1 MDSVDLL
8 NGEKLVIYVDGSGY
22 LGVMVGKRSMNLEY
36 GDVSLFLNNIN
47 VYENF
52 DKEVKSGNNAK
63 IITRLGDVMVPYLP
77 VNSKVFF
84 VASSD
89 GNSSAIGFRIVCYN
103 NFGGWGKDENYY
115 LNFDNSQK
123 LKSILSEAINEDRLI
138 KSKIEK
144 LITVAKQ

>member
-1 MDSVDLL
+1 MKILIKKLRVVITLKLL
-8 NGEKLVIYVDGSGY
+8 LDWVMLWCHIYQ
-22 LGVMVGKRSMNLEY
+22 LIAR
-36 GDVSLFLNNIN
+36 F
-47 VYENF
+47 
-52 DKEVKSGNNAK
+52 
-63 IITRLGDVMVPYLP
+63 
-77 VNSKVFF
+77 FF